1 MKYSYFFSKL
11 IYNLF
16 QDWKV
21 QYIEDILSCEVM
33 NGKGIYYPKFISYLV
48 KSSIDETKIEKLE
61 ATIKKHIEIKYDN
74 FNYII
79 KVYHDQLPLICNY
92 EFHETKD
99 IILGKTYDGL
109 ARIKINNEFNN
120 AIIVGASGSGK
131 SCLAQVIIKNLIDNN
146 VECWICDN
154 KGSWDYQQ
162 FNTDIGLNIRDFKN
176 MLNRFEDEVERRLK
190 ENKKHKPLMFFID
203 EIFPISCLETK
214 QRKAIMNQLSLVMS
228 RCRSAN
234 AHICLITQR
243 CTTDIIDS
251 RIMANIS
258 NRICLQTSSKQESI
272 NVLSDDKAFFINI
285 VGRGILSINGKQ
297 TEFQSFY
304 LGGESYDN

>member
-1 MKYSYFFSKL
+1 
-11 IYNLF
+11 
-16 QDWKV
+16 
-21 QYIEDILSCEVM
+21 
-33 NGKGIYYPKFISYLV
+33 
-48 KSSIDETKIEKLE
+48 
-61 ATIKKHIEIKYDN
+61 
-74 FNYII
+74 
-79 KVYHDQLPLICNY
+79 
-92 EFHETKD
+92 
-99 IILGKTYDGL
+99 
-109 ARIKINNEFNN
+109 
-120 AIIVGASGSGK
+120 
-131 SCLAQVIIKNLIDNN
+131 
-146 VECWICDN
+146 
-154 KGSWDYQQ
+154 
-162 FNTDIGLNIRDFKN
+162 
-176 MLNRFEDEVERRLK
+176 
-190 ENKKHKPLMFFID
+190 MFFID
-203 EIFPISCLETK
+203 EIFPISCLEAK
-214 QRKAIMNQLSLVMS
+214 QRKTIMNQLSLVMS